1 MSTTKFSSPVHP
13 GVILMEEFLKSSG
26 QPVELFA
33 SKVDLSCDVIHRF
46 IAGELAITREV
57 AVRFSRQLGTVPQM
71 WLELQTR
78 YERQCGFQPPMPST
92 GYTENEG
99 DDNDRDGGSYAHSF
113 ETPGSAN

>member
-13 GVILMEEFLKSSG
+13 GVILMEEFPKSSG

-78 YERQCGFQPPMPST
+78 YARLCGIQPPLHL
-92 GYTENEG
+92 N
-99 DDNDRDGGSYAHSF
+99 GSYDITGAVNV
-113 ETPGSAN
+113 TL